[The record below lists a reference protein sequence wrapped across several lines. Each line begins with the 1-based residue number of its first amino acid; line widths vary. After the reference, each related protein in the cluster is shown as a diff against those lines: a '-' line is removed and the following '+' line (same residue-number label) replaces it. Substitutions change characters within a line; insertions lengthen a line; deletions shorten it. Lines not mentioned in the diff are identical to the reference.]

1 MVFDVSGQKI
11 IQTKI
16 KNAIPKTTGM
26 EIINFCKNTALFFMN
41 KIIPNEINIQ
51 IHKATYSSTG
61 CPALKINNGSPTIGS
76 NSSRIQ
82 FI

>member
-1 MVFDVSGQKI
+1 MVFDGSGQKI

-16 KNAIPKTTGM
+16 KNAIPKTAGM
-26 EIINFCKNTALFFMN
+26 EIIHLCKKNGLFFMN
-41 KIIPNEINIQ
+41 RIIPNEINIQ

-61 CPALKINNGSPTIGS
+61 CPALKINNGNPTIGS
-76 NSSRIQ
+76 KSLRIQ